1 MTVISEGPL
10 CLKIHLSK
18 YELKKYFNSYNEIN
32 IDNPNAKRTIGIL
45 FNIAVNM
52 STFETSGKRLI
63 EVFPTQ
69 SGGCILKFTSDP
81 LPFEAAKNRKN
92 RNLKLKNQKSKNNP
106 YIFCFKSFE
115 SLLTVIEKLYKN
127 KITKSYTASVHKL
140 NKKFFLKIYIPVY
153 DLKTGI
159 FTNEFSEY
167 CAKGAMAECLINEYA
182 KPIIV
187 NNAINELGKYFCKN
201 IQTKDF

>member
-18 YELKKYFNSYNEIN
+18 TELKKYFNSYNEID
-32 IDNPNAKRTIGIL
+32 IENPNAKRTIGIL

-52 STFETSGKRLI
+52 STFETNGKRLI
-63 EVFPTQ
+63 EVFPTS

-81 LPFEAAKNRKN
+81 LPFETAKISPS
-92 RNLKLKNQKSKNNP
+92 RNLKLKNQKLKNNV
-106 YIFCFKSFE
+106 YIFCFKGLE
-115 SLLTVIEKLYKN
+115 NLLSVIEKLYQN
-127 KITKSYTASVHKL
+127 PATKHYNASLYTLKD
-140 NKKFFLKIYIPVY
+140 KFFLKLYIPIY

-167 CAKGAMAECLINEYA
+167 CAKGTLSESLLNEYG
-182 KPIIV
+182 KQILF
-187 NNAINELGKYFCKN
+187 NNAINELGKYFCKK
-201 IQTKDF
+201 TTDF